1 MAVYYSVDD
10 WLDVLTCYG
19 LAMGFCLAGMGL
31 ACTLLGWRVSRFVVA
46 GDYLVAGILVGI
58 RVGGQGWSAWLLG
71 PVLGLA
77 LMAASWVY
85 PRYAARLI
93 AALLGAYCAGACV
106 VHLEGSPPPVLI
118 AGVIGFLVVGA
129 LSIVLHEHVV
139 VILTSAQGAALF
151 VAGVVIL
158 MYAHPAWYGG
168 FHALAIRSNIFMPMV
183 IAGLTGIGVFFQLAE
198 IQEERSSQVST

>member
-10 WLDVLTCYG
+10 WLDILTCYG

-46 GDYLVAGILVGI
+46 GDYLVAGILLGV
-58 RVGGQGWSAWLLG
+58 RVGGQGWSAW
-71 PVLGLA
+71 
-77 LMAASWVY
+77 VY
-85 PRYAARLI
+85 PRHGARLI
-93 AALLGAYCAGACV
+93 AAVLGAYCAGACV
-106 VHLEGSPPPVLI
+106 QHLEGSPPPVLI
-118 AGVIGFLVVGA
+118 GGVIGFLVVGA

-168 FHALAIRSNIFMPMV
+168 FHALAVRSNIFMPMV

-198 IQEERSSQVST
+198 IQGERSSQIST